1 VDVDVDGVAAGL
13 MENDK
18 PLQLLF
24 PALLLVVLMLVLV
37 LLVLFFF
44 MSPLDEDREGPRGR
58 CDEDGGIEMGGAS
71 LCVRLDRP

>member
-1 VDVDVDGVAAGL
+1 MLLVDVDGVAAGL
-13 MENDK
+13 MEKDK
-18 PLQLLF
+18 PRQLLL
-24 PALLLVVLMLVLV
+24 PALLVLV
-37 LLVLFFF
+37 LLLLPPPLVLF